1 MEGSVHFNVFTV
13 DFNEELVA
21 LYGGSLQR
29 QTRFLH
35 ESIKAIL
42 RLYKVRD
49 SQSDTVQPSIQL
61 VLTNHGVQ
69 CVKNKSTFNTPSVDG
84 VRVFVQ
90 TSSLFFFSYLT
101 FQHLKNPPH
110 HVVLVGHSMGGV
122 VARALFTLPRFNTSL
137 VKLIITQASPHLAPV
152 LALDP
157 HLLGQNSSD
166 AQLIHSIN
174 KNIMR
179 LCVCVDF
186 YSAVRQKWVKEADK
200 LRNITVLSIAGGYR
214 DYQVRSGLTSLPCS
228 SGDNNKLSLVVRV
241 LHHYH

>member
-1 MEGSVHFNVFTV
+1 
-13 DFNEELVA
+13 
-21 LYGGSLQR
+21 
-29 QTRFLH
+29 
-35 ESIKAIL
+35 
-42 RLYKVRD
+42 
-49 SQSDTVQPSIQL
+49 
-61 VLTNHGVQ
+61 
-69 CVKNKSTFNTPSVDG
+69 
-84 VRVFVQ
+84 
-90 TSSLFFFSYLT
+90 
-101 FQHLKNPPH
+101 
-110 HVVLVGHSMGGV
+110 MGGV

-241 LHHYH
+241 LHHYHWQLGQTGFFSWVNGLGGKKQGKWTSSRVFVAKATFLLSCLFTEAVYCVHVNKCLDSNWITELFCPATCSSVL